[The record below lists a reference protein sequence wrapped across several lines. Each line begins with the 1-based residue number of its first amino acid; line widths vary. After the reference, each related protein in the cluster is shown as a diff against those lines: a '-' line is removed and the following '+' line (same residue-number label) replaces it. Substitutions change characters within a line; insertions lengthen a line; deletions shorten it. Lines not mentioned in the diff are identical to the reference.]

1 MKRATK
7 SAAKLVV
14 LENDDLIASETEQ
27 LQERVRERAYEL
39 SQQRGHA
46 GRDIDDW
53 LTAESEIISVPPAE
67 LIEKN
72 GTFQVTLAILGINLQ
87 DVRILASADRLLVR
101 GDYRYHRESDDG
113 IVHLSDFRS
122 ATLFRAV
129 QFPEPIDAGSMDIQL
144 QDGVLRINA
153 SKASAAG
160 ARQEKPAAKRKSS
173 RKAPAKKKK
182 AS

>member
-1 MKRATK
+1 MKRTTK

-39 SQQRGHA
+39 SQLRGHS
-46 GRDIDDW
+46 GREIDDW

-67 LIEKN
+67 LIEKD
-72 GTFQVTLAILGINLQ
+72 GTFQVTLGILGLNLQ
-87 DVRILASADRLLVR
+87 DVRVLASADQVLVR
-101 GDYRYHRESDDG
+101 GDYRHHRETGDG
-113 IVHLSDFRS
+113 IVHLSDFKS
-122 ATLFRAV
+122 ATLFRTV
-129 QFPEPIDAGSMDIQL
+129 QFPTPIDISNVDVQL
-144 QDGVLRINA
+144 QDSILRITA

-160 ARQEKPAAKRKSS
+160 ARQEAHAVKRTPS